1 LNGDPDC
8 TTTEWLRLPTPTFQ
22 FFLNILFILY
32 FPQGTLSTP
41 GEKGDRG
48 EPGLPGYSVCY
59 LLIIS
64 YDFNNVIKN
73 KKAKQLFK
81 IYSKN
86 NHNILLKY
94 LEKNMLSH
102 KEININ

>member
-1 LNGDPDC
+1 M
-8 TTTEWLRLPTPTFQ
+8 
-22 FFLNILFILY
+22 FIY

-64 YDFNNVIKN
+64 YDFSSVVKN
-73 KKAKQLFK
+73 KKGKQLFK
-81 IYSKN
+81 IYS
-86 NHNILLKY
+86 NIIIITFY
-94 LEKNMLSH
+94 WNRYI
-102 KEININ
+102 EINMFIT

>member
-1 LNGDPDC
+1 M
-8 TTTEWLRLPTPTFQ
+8 Q
-22 FFLNILFILY
+22 FNRAVTVNYLFSDFLNILFIY

-64 YDFNNVIKN
+64 YDFSSVVKN
-73 KKAKQLFK
+73 IKAKQLFK
-81 IYSKN
+81 IYSN
-86 NHNILLKY
+86 NNRNIFLKY
-94 LEKNMLSH
+94 LE
-102 KEININ
+102 INVFIT